1 MNIGL
6 QMQALSSRFSDI
18 DEVTIELHKEL
29 LAINIHN
36 RSAEA
41 TVFLQGAQ
49 LSQYHPH
56 KEQPV
61 IWLSH
66 ECEYKIGTPLRGG
79 IPICWP
85 WFGALDKNPALVQ
98 QQVSPSSKQAH
109 GFVRSLEWNVDYIKV
124 ISSDE
129 TELQMSIA
137 IDASD
142 LWPFDCQLVL
152 KFTIGARLTLS
163 LAVHNN
169 DTKPFYF
176 TNALHSYFAAGDIRK
191 TKVYGLNN
199 KLFVDALNNWGVF
212 TQQGDIT
219 IDREIDRIYEIKGED
234 IQIVDGEWQRQ
245 ISIISKSSA
254 NAIVWNPWIDKSKW
268 LSQFKDSDFKH
279 MLCVESAN
287 VGIEN
292 ILLEP
297 NERHIHVLE
306 VMSQALPLK
315 ST

>member
-1 MNIGL
+1 
-6 QMQALSSRFSDI
+6 
-18 DEVTIELHKEL
+18 
-29 LAINIHN
+29 
-36 RSAEA
+36 
-41 TVFLQGAQ
+41 
-49 LSQYHPH
+49 
-56 KEQPV
+56 
-61 IWLSH
+61 
-66 ECEYKIGTPLRGG
+66 LRGG

-109 GFVRSLEWNVDYIKV
+109 GFVRSLEWDVDYIKV

>member
-1 MNIGL
+1 
-6 QMQALSSRFSDI
+6 
-18 DEVTIELHKEL
+18 
-29 LAINIHN
+29 
-36 RSAEA
+36 
-41 TVFLQGAQ
+41 
-49 LSQYHPH
+49 
-56 KEQPV
+56 
-61 IWLSH
+61 
-66 ECEYKIGTPLRGG
+66 
-79 IPICWP
+79 
-85 WFGALDKNPALVQ
+85 
-98 QQVSPSSKQAH
+98 
-109 GFVRSLEWNVDYIKV
+109 
-124 ISSDE
+124 
-129 TELQMSIA
+129 
-137 IDASD
+137 
-142 LWPFDCQLVL
+142 
-152 KFTIGARLTLS
+152 
-163 LAVHNN
+163 VHNN

>member
-1 MNIGL
+1 M
-6 QMQALSSRFSDI
+6 
-18 DEVTIELHKEL
+18 
-29 LAINIHN
+29 
-36 RSAEA
+36 
-41 TVFLQGAQ
+41 
-49 LSQYHPH
+49 
-56 KEQPV
+56 
-61 IWLSH
+61 
-66 ECEYKIGTPLRGG
+66 
-79 IPICWP
+79 
-85 WFGALDKNPALVQ
+85 
-98 QQVSPSSKQAH
+98 
-109 GFVRSLEWNVDYIKV
+109 
-124 ISSDE
+124 
-129 TELQMSIA
+129 
-137 IDASD
+137 
-142 LWPFDCQLVL
+142 
-152 KFTIGARLTLS
+152 
-163 LAVHNN
+163 
-169 DTKPFYF
+169 
-176 TNALHSYFAAGDIRK
+176 
-191 TKVYGLNN
+191 
-199 KLFVDALNNWGVF
+199 NNWGVF